1 MMKGLTFSFL
11 AKLLTARPYDGAKC
25 HVGVTQNGGS
35 SSYQEDQ
42 MGAFQGGGEGGSENN
57 VW

>member
-1 MMKGLTFSFL
+1 MKSLTFSFL

-25 HVGVTQNGGS
+25 RVGVTQNGGS

-42 MGAFQGGGEGGSENN
+42 MGAFQGGSENN